1 MVRLSTVVMVLGIAM
16 FLLPLPILP
25 PIISG
30 AGLLVFV
37 AGIVLRLLGM

>member
-1 MVRLSTVVMVLGIAM
+1 MVVGIAL
-16 FLLPLPILP
+16 FFLPLPILP

-30 AGLLVFV
+30 IGVLVFV